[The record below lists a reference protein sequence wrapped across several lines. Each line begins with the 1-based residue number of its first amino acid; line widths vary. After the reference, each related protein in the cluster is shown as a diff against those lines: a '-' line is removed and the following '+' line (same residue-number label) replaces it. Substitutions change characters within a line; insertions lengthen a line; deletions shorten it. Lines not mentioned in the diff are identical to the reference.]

1 MLSSVV
7 KKNSQLLFYF
17 FGHYFFIFDDILN
30 QFYQNFISFNDAI
43 ILSIE
48 MLLYVLNLSY
58 KKGRILYILTLALLY
73 DLSQNFRR
81 LFLVPIQ
88 FFE

>member
-17 FGHYFFIFDDILN
+17 FGDYFLIFDDILN

-81 LFLVPIQ
+81 
-88 FFE
+88 